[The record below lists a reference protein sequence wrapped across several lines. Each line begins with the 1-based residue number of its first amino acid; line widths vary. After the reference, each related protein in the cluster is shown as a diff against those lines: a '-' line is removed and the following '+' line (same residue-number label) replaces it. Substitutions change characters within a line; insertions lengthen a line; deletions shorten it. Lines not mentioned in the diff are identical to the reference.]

1 MASQPEEE
9 KTPDIIVEAFDL
21 LLQCRIVEITKHLQ
35 WDEIDKRKGWSFE
48 CNFDV
53 SAPNKE
59 ELPALIPFKVFIPQA
74 FPLTPVDFYPSIK
87 ELTGFPHQDAETRK
101 LCLPEEDLAPIDEK
115 RLACY
120 VAWAKDWINDAING
134 NLLKSGDPYELPA
147 FIYQRGVPILFIET
161 AKSFELWSQYIG
173 KSGIVELIPGKE
185 VKALFTLRF
194 FSPEKSIIWEPQFSQ
209 AVIEDTQPIRGK
221 WLILPEICY
230 RRHSPPKT
238 FKEIAELC
246 LKSNLDFYNDILK
259 KAWEII
265 NQTSNHSI
273 ILLGFPIS
281 KIFGNEI
288 SEIHWQPL
296 IFNGIKSDRKA
307 IKHGK
312 KGKKTRVLWQK
323 MLQPEGQF
331 YLKNKLPW
339 SKSVNIANERLHAR
353 GSFYK
358 LFQSKIIAV
367 FGCGALGSAIAEF
380 LVRGGIKNIFLFD
393 RDVVQFGNL
402 CRHNL
407 DGTAFGKA
415 KAEALAKKL
424 STINPSAQIMGYK
437 VDVPVKLDESIIA
450 KADLLI
456 DCTTSESAFIWLNK
470 YAQLNNKKLVTLFFN
485 FYANLLTICMS
496 GNKISCQEV
505 FQDLLDLIKEEKLPI
520 TSNEYLA
527 VPSKDEL
534 VIEGA
539 GCWHPTFPALNIH
552 IQMLASS
559 ALEILNKHIDKNET
573 SGLSALLRRNSINSL
588 ENKCIIE
595 KIWEKEYL

>member
-1 MASQPEEE
+1 MASQPEED
-9 KTPDIIVEAFDL
+9 KLPDIIVEAFDL
-21 LLQCRIVEITKHLQ
+21 LLQSRIVEITRHLQ
-35 WDEIDKRKGWSFE
+35 WDEIDKKKGWSFE
-48 CNFDV
+48 CNFDALV
-53 SAPNKE
+53 PNKE
-59 ELPALIPFKVFIPQA
+59 DLPGLISFKVFIPLE
-74 FPLTPVDFYPSIK
+74 FPLTPVDFYPNIK
-87 ELTGFPHQDAETRK
+87 ELIGFPHQDPETGK
-101 LCLPEEDLAPIDEK
+101 LCLPEEYLAPKDVK
-115 RLACY
+115 RLAYY
-120 VAWAKDWINDAING
+120 VAWAKDWINNAING
-134 NLLKSGDPYELPA
+134 NLLKPGDPYELPA
-147 FIYQRGVPILFIET
+147 FIYQRGVPILFVET

-173 KSGIVELIPGKE
+173 RSGIVELIRGKE
-185 VKALFTLRF
+185 VQALFTVRF

-209 AVIEDTQPIRGK
+209 VVLENSQPIRGK

-265 NQTSNHSI
+265 NQTTNHSI
-273 ILLGFPIS
+273 ILIGFPIS
-281 KIFGNEI
+281 NIFGDET
-288 SEIHWQPL
+288 SEIHWQPF
-296 IFNGIKSDRKA
+296 IFNSIKSDRKT

-312 KGKKTRVLWQK
+312 KGKKTRMLWQK
-323 MLQPEGQF
+323 TLQPEGQF
-331 YLKNKLPW
+331 YLKNNLPW
-339 SKSVNIANERLHAR
+339 SKSVNIANERLYAR
-353 GSFYK
+353 GSFHK
-358 LFQSKIIAV
+358 SIQSKVIAV

-380 LVRGGIKNIFLFD
+380 LVRGGTKSILLFD

-415 KAEALAKKL
+415 KAEALAEKL

-437 VDVPVKLDESIIA
+437 VDIPLNIDKSVIA

-456 DCTTSESAFIWLNK
+456 DCTTSESAFIWLNT

-505 FQDLLDLIKEEKLPI
+505 FQDLLELIKEGKLPI
-520 TSNEYLA
+520 TSSEYFA

-573 SGLSALLRRNSINSL
+573 SGLSILLRRNSINSL
-588 ENKCIIE
+588 EKECIIE
-595 KIWEKEYL
+595 KVWGKEYL